1 MFAQKLNSLWNH
13 PAGPKTSFFFQFL
26 TIVFFWAPM
35 MKWSLVIAGIADLK
49 KPAEDISTAQ
59 TSALTATGLIWA
71 RFVFNFFKITFL
83 DIPLKSFQSI
93 GHSSL

>member
-1 MFAQKLNSLWNH
+1 
-13 PAGPKTSFFFQFL
+13 
-26 TIVFFWAPM
+26 M

-71 RFVFNFFKITFL
+71 RFVKLKLTFSRYSTQI
-83 DIPLKSFQSI
+83 IPVNWTLFSVNIFVALT
-93 GHSSL
+93 GGYSLARKVNWMMSKKE